1 MSRKRVPT
9 ILISNSMETTRLSH
23 ARSGTR
29 ASWGLRRNPHADRVR
44 LLLGD
49 LGAEQIADD
58 AAVRAGA

>member
-1 MSRKRVPT
+1 MTSASEPIA
-9 ILISNSMETTRLSH
+9 ILIL
-23 ARSGTR
+23 
-29 ASWGLRRNPHADRVR
+29 DRVR